1 MQGCGRF
8 QVISFVAS
16 FVFIA
21 LNEFSLI
28 TLDILYFCYKLRDL
42 NNSHNKIICL
52 TAIGQYGFAFAENG
66 SLPH

>member
-21 LNEFSLI
+21 LHEFSLI
-28 TLDILYFCYKLRDL
+28 TLDILYFCYKTHR
-42 NNSHNKIICL
+42 
-52 TAIGQYGFAFAENG
+52 
-66 SLPH
+66 P